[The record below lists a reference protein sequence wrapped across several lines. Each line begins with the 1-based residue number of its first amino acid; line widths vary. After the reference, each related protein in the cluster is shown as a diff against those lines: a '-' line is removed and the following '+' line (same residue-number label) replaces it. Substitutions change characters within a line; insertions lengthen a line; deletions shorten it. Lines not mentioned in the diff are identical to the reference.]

1 MQTPMQTIAHGTRYL
16 IINCSEPS
24 DAQFRGIQ
32 EASDLLGRLP
42 RAQKSTWNG
51 NAIALGGRRGLRWI
65 LISGHGAEES
75 ARLSDGGKSALAP
88 GDLSLP
94 DDCVLYLLG
103 CYQGRENL
111 RLQWAA
117 ATGGDKTRVHGCCGE
132 TESALSTLLLLNLL
146 DHGPE
151 TMDHW
156 FSKWIDAN
164 DYLRS
169 WFPLMRKT
177 YREKR
182 MDFIST
188 LQGIKGRVDLSPVE
202 DFVSVGTM
210 YPELLSNLG

>member
-1 MQTPMQTIAHGTRYL
+1 MQTIAHGTHYL
-16 IINCSEPS
+16 IVNCSEPS
-24 DAQFRGIQ
+24 DPQFRGVQ

-42 RAQKSTWNG
+42 RALKLTWKG
-51 NAIALGGRRGLRWI
+51 NTIALRRRRGLRWI

-75 ARLSDGGKSALAP
+75 ARLSDGGNNALAP

-103 CYQGRENL
+103 CYQGREIL
-111 RLQWAA
+111 RAQWAA
-117 ATGGDKTRVHGCCGE
+117 ATGGDNTRVHGCRGE

-151 TMDHW
+151 TMDQW

-164 DYLRS
+164 NYLRS
-169 WFPLMRKT
+169 WFPMMRKT

-182 MDFIST
+182 MDFMSA
-188 LQGIKGRVDLSPVE
+188 LQSIKARVDLGPVE
-202 DFVSVGTM
+202 EFVSVGTR